1 MPESGGSALCREG
14 SWAQGGKARLG
25 VLVSGRGSN
34 LVAIMDAIDRGELQA
49 QVAIVISDKKQAPAI
64 DRARERGVEA
74 IVISPRDFPS
84 REEHEKAILSALL
97 ARDVDLVILAGYMRI
112 LSKEFVS
119 RFPQRILNIHP
130 ALLPAFP
137 GINAQAQALNYGVK
151 VSGCTVHFVDEGVD
165 SGPIILQE
173 CCEVLEDDTPET
185 LSARILQHEH
195 AIYSK
200 AIQLVIEGRVRVEGR
215 RVRIMR

>member
-1 MPESGGSALCREG
+1 MCREG

-49 QVAIVISDKKQAPAI
+49 QVAIVISDKRQAPAI

>member
-1 MPESGGSALCREG
+1 MCREG